1 MTKNKATKY
10 RTEFIVDVVS
20 TYANVLTALSPPP
33 FYCGENYA
41 CSYEKSVTHVSG
53 TPVTYVS
60 GLYTVYTKGERGGF
74 GLFALRFG
82 KSQSNSKYVRLN
94 FRELVLLEKW
104 EITEPTG
111 GVHFDAVA
119 PVSDFSDD
127 SCGNRR
133 MTQSR

>member
-1 MTKNKATKY
+1 MTQSWNFSLTPCALNFYLLTVQQSDCNKFSVHRRK
-10 RTEFIVDVVS
+10 EILPFIP
-20 TYANVLTALSPPP
+20 LWQ
-33 FYCGENYA
+33 
-41 CSYEKSVTHVSG
+41 
-53 TPVTYVS
+53 
-60 GLYTVYTKGERGGF
+60 RGARGF

-82 KSQSNSKYVRLN
+82 KSQSNSKYVPLN

-133 MTQSR
+133 MT